1 MRSKHNCITAAN
13 KGQIQREGALDVFIF
28 KFLASLRRQQARP
41 SGIFPYPTVFRLLS
55 ALFSL
60 NKRESWLFLRE
71 LQEMGA
77 IKLIPAHGVR
87 IVVEVDGD
95 GYKKGGGNRK
105 KGR

>member
-1 MRSKHNCITAAN
+1 MAGVVYYFGGGGYKCQYKQN
-13 KGQIQREGALDVFIF
+13 EALNLFVE

-71 LQEMGA
+71 LQSFGL

-87 IVVEVDGD
+87 IVVEVGD
-95 GYKKGGGNRK
+95 DAR
-105 KGR
+105 

>member
-1 MRSKHNCITAAN
+1 MRSKHNYITVAN
-13 KGQIQREGALDVFIF
+13 KRQIRKKEALDVFIF
-28 KFLASLRRQQARP
+28 KFLTSLKRQPARP

-71 LQEMGA
+71 LQEMGL

-87 IVVEVDGD
+87 ILVEVDGNEQ
-95 GYKKGGGNRK
+95 KVQK
-105 KGR
+105 